1 MVLLQVLVQVKE
13 KEVEYLQQEIGC
25 LRNELQALNTEK
37 QLSLERRRELE
48 AELSGLRGRSVREVQ
63 SLKDHLRLA
72 LAALQEG
79 QVLGNSLEH

>member
-1 MVLLQVLVQVKE
+1 M
-13 KEVEYLQQEIGC
+13 
-25 LRNELQALNTEK
+25 
-37 QLSLERRRELE
+37 SLERRRELE

-79 QVLGNSLEH
+79 QVLGNSLDH